1 MKGSLDAAFKAEL
14 KALIV
19 KEADKPVDPATL
31 ADEAALFG
39 PNSSLQLDSLDAL
52 QISMALQLKYG
63 VRIEDPKEARRVM
76 VNVNALADF
85 LKPA

>member
-1 MKGSLDAAFKAEL
+1 MKGSHDAAFKADL

-31 ADEAALFG
+31 DDDGPLFG

-76 VNVNALADF
+76 ISINALADF
-85 LKPA
+85 LRPT